1 MSNQL
6 EKWNRVWIIGAS
18 SGMGAALAELL
29 AHEGVEVIVSARR
42 VEKLEALGR
51 HSTLITPLPLDVEKP
66 DEVSEAVEK
75 SSRSRNA
82 S

>member
-42 VEKLEALGR
+42 AEKLEAALAG
-51 HSTLITPLPLDVEKP
+51 TPP
-66 DEVSEAVEK
+66 
-75 SSRSRNA
+75 
-82 S
+82 